1 MNKKTFCSDYCTSL
15 FEEKSK
21 NCTPSVADNSDQE
34 NYLNISGVL
43 NLYRS
48 FISTFVSQIPDP
60 SGEAMS
66 FSLKIEL
73 TSHEIHKLNQFS
85 KSNVDADALAHI
97 QDTTDILKSMY
108 LSLMPSQFD
117 EYKASLNTLMNLFQ
131 IGNQFNLIV
140 LALAVSDFLKTEIC
154 F

>member
-1 MNKKTFCSDYCTSL
+1 M
-15 FEEKSK
+15 
-21 NCTPSVADNSDQE
+21 QE

-48 FISTFVSQIPDP
+48 FISTFVSQIPDS

-66 FSLKIEL
+66 FNLKIEL

-108 LSLMPSQFD
+108 LSMMPSQFD
-117 EYKASLNTLMNLFQ
+117 EYKASLSFLMNLFQ

-140 LALAVSDFLKTEIC
+140 LALAVSDF